1 MEQGKAIGLLLR
13 QLKDIQA
20 QADKILTGE
29 DSNERIETFAKYSIE
44 LKDYI
49 SKNVESKEI
58 KMYLTELPNINYSR
72 TQVKLWQYLFW
83 PSWWL
88 SLYKDYLAKNRTI
101 EEIRLVKGKY
111 STLELLV
118 RGFTNR

>member
-1 MEQGKAIGLLLR
+1 MEQEKALRLLTR

-29 DSNERIETFAKYSIE
+29 NSDEVIETFARYSTE
-44 LKDYI
+44 LKQYI
-49 SKNVESKEI
+49 QKNIESNEI
-58 KMYLTELPNINYSR
+58 KLYLSELPEINYER
-72 TQVKLWQYLFW
+72 TQIKFWQYLIF

-88 SLYKDYLAKNRTI
+88 DLYKDYIERNKTI
-101 EEIRLVKGKY
+101 QEISVVRGKY

-118 RGFTNR
+118 RGLYRD